1 MALRLNNWAFNVFCL
16 STLFITIF
24 SVQAISSWP
33 PLVKWISILLACVL
47 PVGMIFLVQGPNW
60 FNTKKVPKEILWVLL
75 IFILGLISSF
85 LADNQWI
92 AFKSMVL
99 FIATGPLVLLVT
111 LYLFESTR
119 NQSEFLWLTSLGLLA
134 LGFFGI
140 YEHNYNMQAGYHG
153 ILLFSENPLPAGTLL
168 ILLLASPVILLS
180 RQQSKGLITVL
191 SLSLI
196 LSLALI
202 ILLAK
207 KGPLLG
213 LVVAMLLLVFLTSRR
228 YLKFILSFVFLVGFL
243 IQLSDSTS
251 MKYKA
256 LIADKASVSVR
267 VENYF
272 LGFHI
277 FKKNPVWGIGFKGNL
292 TQHLDDYE
300 VKFDHEFSG
309 LDYKLYVNIYYTYE
323 NVVLS
328 FLVALGGLF
337 SMVYF
342 GGIIYMIVICFKQL
356 RAPPQNDL
364 AGMYIISFM
373 VGFAVVSLTFDT
385 LKYPQ
390 LNWLFHSLLGLLVN
404 ISSKQAK
411 NNFEIS

>member
-1 MALRLNNWAFNVFCL
+1 
-16 STLFITIF
+16 
-24 SVQAISSWP
+24 
-33 PLVKWISILLACVL
+33 
-47 PVGMIFLVQGPNW
+47 
-60 FNTKKVPKEILWVLL
+60 
-75 IFILGLISSF
+75 
-85 LADNQWI
+85 
-92 AFKSMVL
+92 
-99 FIATGPLVLLVT
+99 
-111 LYLFESTR
+111 
-119 NQSEFLWLTSLGLLA
+119 
-134 LGFFGI
+134 
-140 YEHNYNMQAGYHG
+140 
-153 ILLFSENPLPAGTLL
+153 
-168 ILLLASPVILLS
+168 
-180 RQQSKGLITVL
+180 
-191 SLSLI
+191 
-196 LSLALI
+196 
-202 ILLAK
+202 
-207 KGPLLG
+207 
-213 LVVAMLLLVFLTSRR
+213 
-228 YLKFILSFVFLVGFL
+228 
-243 IQLSDSTS
+243 